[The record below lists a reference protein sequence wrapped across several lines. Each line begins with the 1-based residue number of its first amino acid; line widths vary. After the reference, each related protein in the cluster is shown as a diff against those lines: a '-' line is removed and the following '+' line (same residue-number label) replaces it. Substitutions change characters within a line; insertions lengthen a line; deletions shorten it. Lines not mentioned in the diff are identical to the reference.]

1 MTPARAAT
9 GVALLVLAAVGL
21 VLVLTGG
28 GDGGEPADGGAATTS
43 AAQRPRST
51 LPLDDLTVAGV
62 EQLSGLAI
70 PDDAADFLTA
80 KLSENRQL
88 DVTFTMGPE
97 DVEAFAA
104 GSGLPPLAPD
114 ARVILHSS
122 PLWKLNPGGPIRGAA
137 DVRDGINRAVELVD
151 ENGRVRARISL
162 RAI

>member
-1 MTPARAAT
+1 MTPARIAT
-9 GVALLVLAAVGL
+9 GVALLVLAVVGL

-28 GDGGEPADGGAATTS
+28 DDGEAAGGEVSTTS
-43 AAQRPRST
+43 GPQRPRST
-51 LPLDDLTVAGV
+51 LPLDDLSVAGV

-80 KLSENRQL
+80 KLAQNRQL
-88 DVTFTMGPE
+88 DVTFTMDAE

-104 GSGLPPLAPD
+104 DSGLPPLAPD

-137 DVRDGINRAVELVD
+137 DVRDGVNRAVELVD
-151 ENGRVRARISL
+151 EDGRVRARISL
-162 RAI
+162 QAI